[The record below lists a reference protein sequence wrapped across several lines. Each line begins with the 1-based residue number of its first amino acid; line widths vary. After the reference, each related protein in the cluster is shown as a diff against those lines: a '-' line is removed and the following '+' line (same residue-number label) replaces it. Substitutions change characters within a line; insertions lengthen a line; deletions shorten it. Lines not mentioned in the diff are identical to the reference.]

1 MTHIRVAASG
11 VTPAQSRNASTVAL
25 AAILLA
31 SAFHPSQA
39 RAGPLTFKEAI
50 AHAQVSAPSLRANAL
65 GIEASRAGRSAAGAL
80 PDPKV
85 SFGVDSFPISGP
97 LAFRPSRDDFT
108 WVRAGISQD
117 IPNPAKRK
125 AQRTRADADIAVAEA
140 SVVLEARTVEVETAI
155 AWITLAFAQKRLVAL
170 DRVRGALER
179 VVRTTPAAVA
189 AGNARPAQTLSGRQ
203 ALAELDDRRD
213 ELLAAVGR
221 ARAVLSRWTGDA
233 EPTIVGPLPGFT
245 VDALSL
251 RASVD
256 SNPLLG
262 PVDARIGQM
271 NADVRL
277 AEADR
282 TSDFGVEAT
291 YQHRNP
297 RFGDYVSAGVTIGLP
312 FFTRRRQGALIAAR
326 QAEAG
331 QAGAEREAA
340 RRELAANLETGL
352 ADHRM
357 YHEQWMRSRRTLEP
371 LASERVDLE
380 TASYAAGRAS
390 LVDVVDAHI
399 ALVDAALA
407 TLDREALVEIDG
419 ARLTFTYRSAAR

>member
-1 MTHIRVAASG
+1 MINFLIAAAG
-11 VTPAQSRNASTVAL
+11 PRAANAATGAAL
-25 AAILLA
+25 LTATMFA
-31 SAFHPSQA
+31 SAVVIASPA
-39 RAGPLTFKEAI
+39 RADPLTFDRAI
-50 AHAQVSAPSLRANAL
+50 ALAQTNAPSLRARML
-65 GIEASRAGRSAAGAL
+65 GAEASRAARGASGSL
-80 PDPKV
+80 PDPEL
-85 SFGVDSFPISGP
+85 SLGIDSFPISGP

-108 WVRAGISQD
+108 WVRVGISQD
-117 IPNPAKRK
+117 IPNPAKRR

-140 SVVLEARTVEVETAI
+140 SAVLEARTVEVETAI

-213 ELLAAVGR
+213 ERLAAVGR
-221 ARAVLSRWTGDA
+221 ARAILSRWTGDA
-233 EPTIVGPLPGFT
+233 NPTIAGTLPDFI
-245 VDALSL
+245 VDAIGL

-262 PVDARIGQM
+262 PIDARIGQI

-326 QAEAG
+326 QAESG

-357 YHEQWMRSRRTLEP
+357 HHEQWMRSRRTLEP

-380 TASYAAGRAS
+380 TASYGAGRAS
-390 LVDVVDAHI
+390 LVDVADAHV
-399 ALVDAALA
+399 ALVNAALA

-419 ARLTFTYRSAAR
+419 ARLTITYRSAAR